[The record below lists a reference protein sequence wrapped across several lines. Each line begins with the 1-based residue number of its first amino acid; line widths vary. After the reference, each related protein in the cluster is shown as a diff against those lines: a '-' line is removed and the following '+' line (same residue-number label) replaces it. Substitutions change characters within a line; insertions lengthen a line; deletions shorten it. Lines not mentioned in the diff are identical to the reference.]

1 MTHFTKIFRNEN
13 GFQTVALLLATLG
26 LSSSVLQTAGGGLN
40 KAAPVRAEGFYADL
54 DSDES
59 DPTTITI
66 SANGGKF
73 TPSVVQMSVLQHVS
87 IAVTA
92 KDRDYTFSIPESGLN
107 YTIKKGTS
115 TEIDLGGVGLGK
127 HIYSCGA
134 GCQGVINVAPSYD
147 GDELGE

>member
-1 MTHFTKIFRNEN
+1 MMHFTKVIRNEY
-13 GFQTVALLLATLG
+13 GFNSVLLLLAALG
-26 LSSSVLQTAGGGLN
+26 LSSAVLQTAGGGVN
-40 KAAPVRAEGFYADL
+40 KSEPVRAEGFYADL

-59 DPTTITI
+59 DPTTIAV

-87 IAVTA
+87 ISVTA

-115 TEIDLGGVGLGK
+115 TEIDLGGIGLGK

-147 GDELGE
+147 GDE